1 LREDATLLDGAW
13 TLSPV
18 AWGALASVL
27 IWLGLLFARGGFWR
41 ADQKLD
47 ITGATKEEAAP
58 VVVVIP
64 ARDEVH
70 TIGRTVHSLLRQD
83 YPGPLKVIVVDDN
96 SGDGTA
102 EAARAAAE
110 RDDEK
115 AALDVIQGKPL
126 AEGWSGK
133 LWAIH
138 QGLEHARAIAPDA
151 RFVLL
156 TDAEIEHN
164 KGNLSRLV
172 ARAVREDRVL
182 VSLMVRL
189 RCVSGWEKLLIPAFV
204 FFFQKLYPFP
214 RVNNPHARTAGAAG
228 GCMLVRR
235 DDLEAIGGVEAI
247 RDALIDDCALA
258 RKLKTRGSIWL
269 GLATRT
275 RSLRRYEDQGEI
287 WRIVTRTAFTQ
298 LGYSAFALAA
308 MMAFMVLAYLW
319 PPVALA
325 WGLGSADPIAAGL
338 GGLAWVMIAVAYWPT
353 LKVYRMARWRSLTL
367 PLAAL
372 LYSGMTLDSARRH
385 WMGQGRAWKGRVY
398 R

>member
-1 LREDATLLDGAW
+1 MLDWAATLTPAAW
-13 TLSPV
+13 ASL
-18 AWGALASVL
+18 AALLV
-27 IWLGLLFARGGFWR
+27 WVGLLLGRGGFWR

-47 ITGATKEEAAP
+47 TTGATHEEADP
-58 VVVVIP
+58 VVAVIP

-83 YPGPLKVIVVDDN
+83 YPGELTVIVVDDN
-96 SGDGTA
+96 SSDGTSG
-102 EAARAAAE
+102 AAQAAAE
-110 RDDEK
+110 REDEK
-115 AALDVIQGKPL
+115 AALHVIQGQPL
-126 AEGWSGK
+126 PEGWSGK
-133 LWAIH
+133 LWALH
-138 QGLEHARAIAPDA
+138 QGLEQARTLAPEA
-151 RFVLL
+151 RHVLL

-164 KGNLSRLV
+164 PGNLSRLV

-189 RCVSGWEKLLIPAFV
+189 RCVSAWERLLIPAFV

-214 RVNNPHARTAGAAG
+214 RVNNPRSRTAGAAG
-228 GCMLVRR
+228 GCMLIRR
-235 DDLEAIGGVEAI
+235 DDLDAIGGVEAI
-247 RDALIDDCALA
+247 KDALIDDCALA
-258 RKLKTRGSIWL
+258 RKLKERGSIWL

-275 RSLRRYEDQGEI
+275 RSLRRYEGQGEI

-298 LGYSAFALAA
+298 LGYSAFALVG

-319 PPVALA
+319 PPVAVVL
-325 WGLGSADPIAAGL
+325 GLIGGDPVTVAL
-338 GGLAWVMIAVAYWPT
+338 GALSWLLMAVAYWPT
-353 LKVYRMARWRSLTL
+353 LKVYHMPRWRALTL

>member
-1 LREDATLLDGAW
+1 VLDWVGTLTPIAW
-13 TLSPV
+13 VSL
-18 AWGALASVL
+18 AALLVW
-27 IWLGLLFARGGFWR
+27 IGLLLGRGGFWR

-47 ITGATKEEAAP
+47 ITGATWEEAEP
-58 VVVVIP
+58 VVAIIP

-83 YPGPLKVIVVDDN
+83 YPGALDVIVVDDN
-96 SGDGTA
+96 STDGTA
-102 EAARAAAE
+102 GAALSAAE
-110 RDDEK
+110 REDEK
-115 AALDVIQGKPL
+115 AALHVIQGQPL
-126 AEGWSGK
+126 PAGWSGK
-133 LWAIH
+133 LWAVH
-138 QGLEHARAIAPDA
+138 QGLEHARAVAPAA
-151 RFVLL
+151 RYVLL

-164 KGNLSRLV
+164 PGNLSRLV
-172 ARAVREDRVL
+172 ARAFRESRLL

-214 RVNNPHARTAGAAG
+214 RVNDPRRRAAGAAG

-235 DDLEAIGGVEAI
+235 DALDAIGGVEAI
-247 RDALIDDCALA
+247 KDALIDDCALA
-258 RKLKTRGSIWL
+258 RRLKAHGSIWL

-298 LGYSAFALAA
+298 LGYSALALGGL
-308 MMAFMVLAYLW
+308 MAFMVLTYVW
-319 PPVALA
+319 PPLAVVWGLATGDAVTAGFGLLA
-325 WGLGSADPIAAGL
+325 WGL
-338 GGLAWVMIAVAYWPT
+338 MAVAYWPT
-353 LKVYRMARWRSLTL
+353 LKVYHMARWRALTL

-372 LYSGMTLDSARRH
+372 LYSAMTLDSARRH

>member
-1 LREDATLLDGAW
+1 MGIAETLTPAAGV
-13 TLSPV
+13 S
-18 AWGALASVL
+18 LAAVL
-27 IWLGLLFARGGFWR
+27 VWLGLLLGRGGFWR

-47 ITGATKEEAAP
+47 NTGATHDEAEP
-58 VVVVIP
+58 VVAVIP
-64 ARDEVH
+64 ARDEVY

-83 YPGPLKVIVVDDN
+83 YPGPLTIVVVDDN
-96 SGDGTA
+96 SSDGTA

-115 AALDVIQGKPL
+115 ACLHVIQGQPL
-126 AEGWSGK
+126 PPGWSGK
-133 LWAIH
+133 LWAVH
-138 QGLEHARAIAPDA
+138 QGLEHARRVAPEA
-151 RFVLL
+151 RYVLL

-164 KGNLSRLV
+164 PGNVSRLV
-172 ARAVREDRVL
+172 ARAVRENRVL

-189 RCVSGWEKLLIPAFV
+189 RCVSTWERILIPAFV

-214 RVNNPHARTAGAAG
+214 KVNDPKSRIAGAAG
-228 GCMLVRR
+228 GCMLIRR
-235 DDLEAIGGVEAI
+235 DALDAAGGIDAI
-247 RDALIDDCALA
+247 RHELIDDCALA
-258 RKLKTRGSIWL
+258 RNLKHQGSIWL

-298 LGYSAFALAA
+298 LHYSALYLLLMILF
-308 MMAFMVLAYLW
+308 MALAYLW
-319 PPVALA
+319 PPVAVVLGLA
-325 WGLGSADPIAAGL
+325 TADVAAAGL
-338 GGLAWVMIAVAYWPT
+338 GLVAWLLMAVAYWPT
-353 LKVYRMARWRSLTL
+353 LKVYHMPRWRSLTL